1 MKTLRYEAGNV
12 QRLHRKTMCRHHGV
26 WVILARLQ
34 CSKRQSA
41 ALLGPEYLALRDA
54 SALRRL
60 GYYNTS
66 PLLPYRTPAKY
77 LRMKT
82 PIILNRNIFSQHTM
96 L

>member
-12 QRLHRKTMCRHHGV
+12 HRLHRKTMRRHHCV

-66 PLLPYRTPAKY
+66 PCFRTEHP
-77 LRMKT
+77 
-82 PIILNRNIFSQHTM
+82 RNISR
-96 L
+96 